1 MQEPTQNNRPKY
13 VSRTIGELAAK
24 YGYSIPTFW
33 SNFTTMHQHDIVELG
48 YRLGKNNLLPV
59 VVEYI
64 ERVIMNR
71 ESREVF
77 EQLAGKS
84 FGKNEK

>member
-1 MQEPTQNNRPKY
+1 MEKSKY
-13 VSRTIGELAAK
+13 TSRTIGELANK

-33 SNFTTMHQHDIVELG
+33 DNFTLMHQHDIVELG
-48 YRLGKNNLLPV
+48 YRLGKTKLSPI

-64 ERVIMNR
+64 DRVIINR

-84 FGKNEK
+84 FR